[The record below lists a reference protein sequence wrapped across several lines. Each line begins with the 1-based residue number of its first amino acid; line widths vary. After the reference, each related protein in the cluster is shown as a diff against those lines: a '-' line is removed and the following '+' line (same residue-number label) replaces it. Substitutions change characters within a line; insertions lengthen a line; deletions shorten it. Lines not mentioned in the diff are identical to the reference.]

1 MLNTDSPV
9 SSHYSVL
16 SGGLWPRRAVSNVR
30 RWDFPSGVFDFGVT
44 VLIAQSVLLVI
55 VVRAG
60 ERQPFLQL
68 RWRHLHGRNECSWD
82 IVR

>member
-16 SGGLWPRRAVSNVR
+16 SGGSWPRRAVSNVR
-30 RWDFPSGVFDFGVT
+30 RWDFPSDIFDFGVT
-44 VLIAQSVLLVI
+44 VLIVPSVLLVI

-60 ERQPFLQL
+60 ERQPFLQF
-68 RWRHLHGRNECSWD
+68 RWQHVHGRNECSWD

>member
-16 SGGLWPRRAVSNVR
+16 SGGSWPRRAVSNVR
-30 RWDFPSGVFDFGVT
+30 RWDFPSGVFDFSVM
-44 VLIAQSVLLVI
+44 VLIEPLVLLVI
-55 VVRAG
+55 VVLAG
-60 ERQPFLQL
+60 ERPLFLL
-68 RWRHLHGRNECSWD
+68 FRWRHVHGRNECSWG

>member
-16 SGGLWPRRAVSNVR
+16 SGGSWPRRAVSNVR
-30 RWDFPSGVFDFGVT
+30 RWDFPSGVFDFDVT
-44 VLIAQSVLLVI
+44 VLIAPLALMRN

-60 ERQPFLQL
+60 ERQPFLRF
-68 RWRHLHGRNECSWD
+68 RWRHVHGRNECSWG